1 MDCIIHGL
9 AKSRHD
15 WAAFT
20 FMTSITVCFSMDEH
34 LVVSRVCL
42 FFFNHYG
49 FCCYEFSPTC
59 FLVHIYHFL
68 LCINLMAR

>member
-34 LVVSRVCL
+34 LVVSRVC
-42 FFFNHYG
+42 FFLTIMDFAAMN
-49 FCCYEFSPTC
+49 
-59 FLVHIYHFL
+59 FL
-68 LCINLMAR
+68 LHVSWCIYIIFFCA